1 MKSVKVNKGL
11 LTCKKKT
18 SELKTPEAGFGSVT
32 VIVFLFFFIF
42 NIKTPH
48 PQQVKVSLTAK
59 LENPA

>member
-11 LTCKKKT
+11 LTCKCT
-18 SELKTPEAGFGSVT
+18 SELKTPEAGFDSVT
-32 VIVFLFFFIF
+32 VIVFLFFFFIF